1 MSDAA
6 AIAEPASARPAARPG
21 FLRGCYTFITGMC
34 SFYFV
39 IACCSLYWLVGAGAW
54 LFSKILPRSIVERA
68 PFAFLLASTVLMSA
82 ATQTIPNFFPNYAY
96 PGEIAAEL
104 AMWFSIGIFARCYLI
119 YIAYPETFEG
129 LKQAIA
135 SRPFDRWISTHLH
148 HPIDAIYTRIWVGN
162 SVAMIPLT
170 LLLILPQT
178 NNYFVLAAYGTALL
192 LLQFPHELADHVN
205 IHTRI
210 FQPKIGASEPIKKL
224 FGALQ
229 FYFEYVLAMLVAR
242 APNYYRVQHVYV
254 HHVEDNGL
262 LDSQTTAHLDRT
274 SFLDFSRH
282 AFKQGLDLVFGVS
295 IYRYIKAKGKNRQLR
310 DLVRGMAIWWAF
322 VIIVGIFNPV
332 GAIILFVSRFIGGNM
347 QSLVAFWQHGL
358 VDPKDIQ
365 DNYGNTTNYAGP
377 EHGNLGNDYHVEHH
391 VRPGRHWAAYYE
403 DFSKESAKETGHRS
417 VVMHKETF
425 SPLTFVAALWGKD
438 YAAIA
443 SYGNLGGIPKGD
455 KAALARVVEE
465 RTRPVGHYIERL
477 GAAARFD
484 LMFSR
489 AMAFLL
495 PTRFQ
500 V

>member
-6 AIAEPASARPAARPG
+6 VIAEPASRPAARPG
-21 FLRGCYTFITGMC
+21 FLRGFYTFLTSMS

-54 LFSKILPRSIVERA
+54 LFSKVLPRPLVERA
-68 PFAFLLASTVLMSA
+68 PFTWLLMSTGA
-82 ATQTIPNFFPNYAY
+82 MSVATQTIPNFFPNYAHTS
-96 PGEIAAEL
+96 EIFAEL
-104 AMWFSIGIFARCYLI
+104 GMWLSIGIFARCYLI
-119 YIAYPETFEG
+119 YIEYPATFEG
-129 LKQAIA
+129 LKQSIA
-135 SRPFDRWISTHLH
+135 SRAFDRWISARLH
-148 HPIDAIYTRIWVGN
+148 HPIDAIYTRLWVGN
-162 SVAMIPLT
+162 SVAMLPLT
-170 LLLILPQT
+170 LLLVLPST

-192 LLQFPHELADHVN
+192 LIQFPHELADHVN

-210 FQPKIGASEPIKKL
+210 FQPKIGASERIKKL
-224 FGALQ
+224 LGALQ
-229 FYFEYVLAMLVAR
+229 FYFEYVLAILVAR

-262 LDSQTTAHLDRT
+262 LDSQTTARLDRT
-274 SFLDFSRH
+274 SFFDFSRH
-282 AFKQGLDLVFGVS
+282 AFKQGLDLVFGVA
-295 IYRYIKAKGKNRQLR
+295 IYRYLRAKGKARQLR
-310 DLVRGMAIWWAF
+310 DLVRGLAIWWAF
-322 VIIVGIFNPV
+322 LIAVGIFNPV
-332 GAIILFVSRFIGGNM
+332 AAIILFVSRFIGGNM

-391 VRPGRHWAAYYE
+391 VRPGRHWAAYYD
-403 DFSKESAKETGHRS
+403 DFSKEAAKEAGHRS
-417 VVMHKETF
+417 VVMQKETF
-425 SPLTFVAALWGKD
+425 SPLTFVAALWRKD

-443 SYGNLGGIPKGD
+443 SYGNLGGLPKDD
-455 KAALARVVEE
+455 KEALARVVEE
-465 RTRPVGHYIERL
+465 RTRPIDGRERSGL
-477 GAAARFD
+477 PARID
-484 LMFSR
+484 IMFSR